1 MQAAIRSLVAALT
14 VACLPAG
21 VATVSLPTPMGS
33 WGEAPARSDQLKG
46 TSLWQTNAARLETAI
61 DTPKRFPARIQL
73 AQAAGEMPGSP
84 PPGVFGLSPLDPDL
98 FGPHAPHTLADSG
111 MPPAMHRPFPLTA
124 SPRMA
129 CEEDIDG
136 HAAFAGYLKSRLRL
150 HGDQKI
156 AWQKMEQ
163 SSEPAIDKMRE
174 VCAQLP
180 TRMTAPPTFPEA
192 LDFLEKQLSARAE
205 LLRSLR
211 EPLRDLY
218 KSLSPDQ
225 RAALIPPP
233 PGPRP

>member
-1 MQAAIRSLVAALT
+1 
-14 VACLPAG
+14 
-21 VATVSLPTPMGS
+21 
-33 WGEAPARSDQLKG
+33 
-46 TSLWQTNAARLETAI
+46 
-61 DTPKRFPARIQL
+61 
-73 AQAAGEMPGSP
+73 
-84 PPGVFGLSPLDPDL
+84 
-98 FGPHAPHTLADSG
+98 
-111 MPPAMHRPFPLTA
+111 
-124 SPRMA
+124 MA

-156 AWQKMEQ
+156 AWQKMEH

-205 LLRSLR
+205 LLQSLR

-218 KSLSPDQ
+218 ESLSPDQ
-225 RAALIPPP
+225 RAALILPP